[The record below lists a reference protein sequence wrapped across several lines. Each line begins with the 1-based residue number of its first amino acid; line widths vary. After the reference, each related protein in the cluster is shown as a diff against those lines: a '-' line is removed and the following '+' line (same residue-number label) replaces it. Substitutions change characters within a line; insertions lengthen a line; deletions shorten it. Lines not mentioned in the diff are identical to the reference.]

1 MYLMCQTGGPMA
13 VRAKS
18 LSRLLGKLPELE
30 KVLRGSLVTR
40 YRSCGKAGCH
50 CAREGDRGHGPAYY
64 LMVTVGPGK
73 TTSIYIPAR
82 HVEQVEA
89 YLQNFRRARE
99 ILEADLE
106 REPSEVEEG
115 DAVQGR
121 VACGS
126 RLELWWFVPR
136 PALPALRKREL
147 APLRKS
153 LYEPRGARGVS
164 PAVNARRSPKS
175 CATC

>member
-1 MYLMCQTGGPMA
+1 MA

-99 ILEADLE
+99 ILEAVSNE
-106 REPSEVEEG
+106 NR
-115 DAVQGR
+115 A
-121 VACGS
+121 
-126 RLELWWFVPR
+126 RLKKGTLF
-136 PALPALRKREL
+136 K
-147 APLRKS
+147 
-153 LYEPRGARGVS
+153 GG
-164 PAVNARRSPKS
+164 
-175 CATC
+175 